1 MPALERELDIDKIKR
16 ICAVL
21 NQKAALVGMLR
32 KENGDVEESM
42 AEIKKYLDFL
52 KTEVETPFLIELS
65 KKKIDRLLNLVRES
79 FETLSKC
86 SKEGINSSVGF
97 VWERLKEFES
107 LPPSNSGF
115 VRIFISD
122 SVLPMILDG
131 VAELND
137 HALEN
142 EPLAKEALSII
153 TFLTLLLKKLL
164 ISLKKNDVNDN
175 DLDKIVIL
183 SSGLSEIVDDYII
196 ELDSLDENLVG
207 KKAVIERCSDLINL
221 IPEESEVMNLCVKKL
236 STLGFQ

>member
-1 MPALERELDIDKIKR
+1 MPALEKELHIDKIKR

-42 AEIKKYLDFL
+42 VEIKKYLDFL

-97 VWERLKEFES
+97 VWESLKEFES

-131 VAELND
+131 VAELNG

-196 ELDSLDENLVG
+196 ELDSLDENPVG

>member
-236 STLGFQ
+236 SILGFQ